1 MMCPIITIR
10 ATQKKRIS
18 WPVSINDN
26 GKYCLKSV
34 DSCNE
39 TSELRAFNLVANKL
53 PKMFHSIFEKEI
65 HTPTAINTNQSL
77 TKTIKLHTHMYLF
90 FSLNQYQITWEL
102 GHPKLE
108 RGNNDEE
115 NHVSST
121 SSSYK

>member
-26 GKYCLKSV
+26 GKYCSKSV

-53 PKMFHSIFEKEI
+53 PKMFHSKPVLSLKKKYT
-65 HTPTAINTNQSL
+65 HLLLSTPTSL
-77 TKTIKLHTHMYLF
+77 
-90 FSLNQYQITWEL
+90 
-102 GHPKLE
+102 
-108 RGNNDEE
+108 
-115 NHVSST
+115 
-121 SSSYK
+121 